1 MNSHQSDE
9 GPVFTDP
16 YMNDNHSLSSSVQG
30 LVSYANAQ
38 DIPYISNTL
47 YPALSDSPPGY
58 HNHLDRAILFVSE
71 YIITCKTNAFNNNKH
86 GYIFSVPPGVH
97 AHDTEYTF
105 CNGPGTRHTTSPS
118 FKRSNT
124 TSSAGTPDDGSM
136 YLTFP
141 LYGGGRLLH
150 LTDSGFPAVA
160 DPTANE
166 QCRYWQQQ
174 PYKSSIT
181 PARNASANGWGRNCG
196 R

>member
-47 YPALSDSPPGY
+47 YPALSDGPPGY

-71 YIITCKTNAFNNNKH
+71 YIITCKTNAFNNNKD
-86 GYIFSVPPGVH
+86 GYILSVPPGVH
-97 AHDTEYTF
+97 VQDTEYTF
-105 CNGPGTRHTTSPS
+105 CNGPGMRHTTSPS
-118 FKRSNT
+118 FKRSDT
-124 TSSAGTPDDGSM
+124 TSPAGNPNDGSM

-141 LYGGGRLLH
+141 LYGGRYAPEPHRFRLPNRRGP
-150 LTDSGFPAVA
+150 DG
-160 DPTANE
+160 E
-166 QCRYWQQQ
+166 
-174 PYKSSIT
+174 
-181 PARNASANGWGRNCG
+181 
-196 R
+196 